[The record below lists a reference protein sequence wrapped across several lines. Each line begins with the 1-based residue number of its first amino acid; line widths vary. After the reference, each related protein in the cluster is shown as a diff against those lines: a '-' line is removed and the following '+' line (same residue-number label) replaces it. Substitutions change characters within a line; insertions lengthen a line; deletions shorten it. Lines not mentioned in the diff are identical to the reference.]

1 MSASILFSS
10 RCCLLLVLAS
20 SLLIL
25 QAPARARS
33 DVMVNGVELDS
44 RTIQS
49 LEAAYATRVL
59 PGRYWYDAR
68 SGLWG
73 SIGGPGIGQIAP
85 GLRLGGPL
93 SREASGGLT
102 AVIVNNRA
110 LHPTEVAWLQR
121 QFGRVLP
128 GRYWLDA
135 SGLAGFEGGPAQF
148 DLRSATG
155 PGYNRNTPGGA
166 LMSDGRC
173 AGYLHPDGPSVMVG
187 DC

>member
-1 MSASILFSS
+1 MSFP
-10 RCCLLLVLAS
+10 
-20 SLLIL
+20 
-25 QAPARARS
+25 APCRARAFASLFLAASLCLMPSFS
-33 DVMVNGVELDS
+33 DADSGVHVNGVELDRQTVARIES
-44 RTIQS
+44 
-49 LEAAYATRVL
+49 AYSTPVI
-59 PGRYWYDAR
+59 PDRYWYDAR

-73 SIGGPGIGQIAP
+73 LIGGPGIGQMAP

-121 QFGRVLP
+121 HFGRVLP

-135 SGLAGFEGGPAQF
+135 SGVAGFEGGPAQF